1 MEFHTAIVSVLL
13 RRNNGIVLRPSFSFT
28 MIASRV
34 AVMETISLI
43 SYTFLDNARDFFKV
57 LRSGVGW
64 MGFGQGDACLPSN
77 PCMRKAH

>member
-43 SYTFLDNARDFFKV
+43 SYTFLDNARDFF
-57 LRSGVGW
+57 
-64 MGFGQGDACLPSN
+64 
-77 PCMRKAH
+77 